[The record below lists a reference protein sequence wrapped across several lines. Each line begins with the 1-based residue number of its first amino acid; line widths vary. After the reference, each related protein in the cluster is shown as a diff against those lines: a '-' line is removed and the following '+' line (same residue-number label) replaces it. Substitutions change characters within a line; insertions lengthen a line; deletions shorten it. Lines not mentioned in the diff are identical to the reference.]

1 MSKPHLK
8 HYVDALNPTQ
18 RYLVTEFVDNYEDGL
33 MGRRDLLERVLRI
46 TGSAAAAAGTLLA
59 LGCAPAASGP
69 PAVPTATPAP
79 ARSGDGG
86 GAAGTQPALGGGER
100 PGGGGGA
107 GDVPQRGRD
116 GHGVPGAPGGQR
128 APTGR

>member
-1 MSKPHLK
+1 MSKPHLQ

-59 LGCAPAASGP
+59 LGCAPAR
-69 PAVPTATPAP
+69 P
-79 ARSGDGG
+79 ARPRCPRPRQRRRQRERRGRSR
-86 GAAGTQPALGGGER
+86 GAARSRWRRTIR
-100 PGGGGGA
+100 RWW
-107 GDVPQRGRD
+107 RGR
-116 GHGVPGAPGGQR
+116 
-128 APTGR
+128 

>member
-1 MSKPHLK
+1 MSKPHLQ

-33 MGRRDLLERVLRI
+33 MGRRDLLERVFRI

-59 LGCAPAASGP
+59 LGCAPAASGS

-79 ARSGDGG
+79 APARGGRRRGRSR
-86 GAAGTQPALGGGER
+86 GAARSRWRRTTR
-100 PGGGGGA
+100 RWW
-107 GDVPQRGRD
+107 RGR
-116 GHGVPGAPGGQR
+116 
-128 APTGR
+128 